1 MNEKKEPKHYYHIS
15 SVAKM
20 YNVHPQTLRL
30 YEREGLLQPSR
41 SEGNTRLYT
50 EEDLKQLEFILSLTR
65 DLGVNLAGIEVI
77 LNMKKK
83 MEQIETEVNE
93 FLEYIRKEFFEGRE
107 DEFEAR
113 RQSLIR
119 ISPAKIVRIDRE
131 EEKKNEKKNNGGQQ

>member
-131 EEKKNEKKNNGGQQ
+131 EEKKNNGGQQ